1 MTEENMAQFSV
12 QCDQQQNKLAEVEK
26 KVLLYE
32 TSSGERVFRQNTS
45 IIVYLPEGRSTLT
58 SSWLNG
64 GYREDLQYI
73 FNHQVYNSCDDSH
86 DTDSLKG
93 GSIPAFVSYISEQ
106 LDLDPALSTGLLT
119 AANMDHVCIS
129 NHCHRDVEVT
139 AIITGGVEVNGG
151 RAGDPASYHQEN
163 GKYIFGTINTILLIG
178 ANLPPYA
185 MVKAAL
191 TATEA
196 KTVALQQLMA
206 PSRYSEGI
214 ATGSGTDMIAIVA
227 DRTSPHILT
236 DAGKHSKL
244 GEMIGRCVIEATQKA
259 LANQSELTPQ
269 SQCDMLV
276 RLERFGI
283 NEAHYWKKASEMEGE
298 NRKARFLT
306 SLRTMSKNPLLVGST
321 TAVLHIVDEI
331 SWGLLPDKAGKR
343 AAFTIMRGLPEA
355 LSAANVPQMSGLL
368 REKESILDNWV
379 RITAWLA
386 KNGMCANT

>member
-1 MTEENMAQFSV
+1 
-12 QCDQQQNKLAEVEK
+12 
-26 KVLLYE
+26 
-32 TSSGERVFRQNTS
+32 
-45 IIVYLPEGRSTLT
+45 
-58 SSWLNG
+58 
-64 GYREDLQYI
+64 
-73 FNHQVYNSCDDSH
+73 
-86 DTDSLKG
+86 
-93 GSIPAFVSYISEQ
+93 
-106 LDLDPALSTGLLT
+106 
-119 AANMDHVCIS
+119 
-129 NHCHRDVEVT
+129 
-139 AIITGGVEVNGG
+139 
-151 RAGDPASYHQEN
+151 
-163 GKYIFGTINTILLIG
+163 
-178 ANLPPYA
+178 
-185 MVKAAL
+185 
-191 TATEA
+191 
-196 KTVALQQLMA
+196 
-206 PSRYSEGI
+206 
-214 ATGSGTDMIAIVA
+214 
-227 DRTSPHILT
+227 
-236 DAGKHSKL
+236 
-244 GEMIGRCVIEATQKA
+244 MIGRCVIEATQKA